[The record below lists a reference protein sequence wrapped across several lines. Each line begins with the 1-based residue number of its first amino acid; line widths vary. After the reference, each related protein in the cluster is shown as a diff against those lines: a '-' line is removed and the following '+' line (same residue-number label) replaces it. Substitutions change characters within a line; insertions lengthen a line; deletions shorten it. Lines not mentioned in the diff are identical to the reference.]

1 MATTAGVDLSKR
13 RFLASAT
20 IARAVTPAKRLR
32 AIGPRCDLAL
42 ARTRTAA
49 ITTVVFVPLTRLA
62 ATTGGTTIATVFAC
76 IAVAGVL
83 ARLAWRGRAHTSARA
98 ITASAAFVAMLAV
111 SQIFASVAAAHW
123 IATVVGGATLLIGV
137 ATVALLWMLPSPSRA
152 RPAED
157 EMRRIAT
164 ELEQRVA
171 DRTRELERSNREL
184 EQFAYVASHDLREP
198 LRMIASY
205 TDLLARRY
213 RGKLD
218 DTADE
223 FIAYVLDGCQRMRQL
238 IIDLLEYSRVDRQ
251 RMPQLIDAEEA
262 LEVACRDLAVPIA
275 RADAAI
281 THDPLPRVVCTRV
294 QLVQLLEN
302 LLRNS
307 LTYRADRPTLVHVG
321 VQETDEET
329 VITVRDNGLGFEM
342 RHADRIFG
350 MFQRLHVRGEYP
362 GTGMG
367 LAMCQ
372 KIMECH
378 GGRIWAEAEPGIG
391 ATFSCAF
398 PRAKAPTAVAS

>member
-1 MATTAGVDLSKR
+1 MTT
-13 RFLASAT
+13 
-20 IARAVTPAKRLR
+20 I
-32 AIGPRCDLAL
+32 
-42 ARTRTAA
+42 
-49 ITTVVFVPLTRLA
+49 VFVPWTRLA
-62 ATTGGTTIATVFAC
+62 ASIGGMTIATALAC
-76 IAVAGVL
+76 VAVASVL
-83 ARLAWRGRAHTSARA
+83 ARLAWRERAHTSARVIA
-98 ITASAAFVAMLAV
+98 LGAAFVAMLGV
-111 SQIFASVAAAHW
+111 SQIVTSVANDHW
-123 IATVVGGATLLIGV
+123 IATVATGATLLLCS
-137 ATVALLWMLPSPSRA
+137 ATVALLWMLPSRRNTNPVEVALEGANRRLLAEVQERERA
-152 RPAED
+152 E
-157 EMRRIAT
+157 EEIRRVNT

-171 DRTRELERSNREL
+171 ERTRELERSNREL

-251 RMPQLIDAEEA
+251 RMPQLVDAEEA
-262 LEVACRDLAVPIA
+262 LEVARRDLAVPIA
-275 RADAAI
+275 RGDALI
-281 THDPLPRVVCTRV
+281 TNDPLPHVVCTRV

-302 LLRNS
+302 LLRNA
-307 LTYRADRPTLVHVG
+307 LTYRADRPTRVHVG
-321 VQETDEET
+321 VQENDDEI
-329 VITVRDNGLGFEM
+329 VLTVRDNGLGFEM

-367 LAMCQ
+367 LAMCK

-378 GGRIWAEAEPGIG
+378 GGRIWAQAEAGVG